1 MDCVYDHVVSIKH
14 NTNMNCSHNA
24 MLCYCWYF
32 AIFTSVVIYVQ
43 KEMMWKHVKEL
54 QALEVCPLIST
65 HMNIWF
71 CTLKLHT
78 YAVFV
83 HL

>member
-1 MDCVYDHVVSIKH
+1 MITCGLNKTQYQYELLI
-14 NTNMNCSHNA
+14 HNA

-43 KEMMWKHVKEL
+43 EEMMGKHVKEL

-78 YAVFV
+78 YAVIV